1 MPDPWVGVTE
11 EEARVLKELEIFM
24 RRESHEP
31 HREEPVQ
38 YGRIIAS

>member
-24 RRESHEP
+24 RRE
-31 HREEPVQ
+31 RE
-38 YGRIIAS
+38 S